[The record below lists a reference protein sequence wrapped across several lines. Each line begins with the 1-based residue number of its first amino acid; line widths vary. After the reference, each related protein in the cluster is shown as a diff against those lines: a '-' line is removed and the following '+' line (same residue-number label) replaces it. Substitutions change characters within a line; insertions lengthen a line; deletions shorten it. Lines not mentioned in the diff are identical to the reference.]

1 MVSIYVAGGAGR
13 GWPPEPGVAVTVRFN
28 VADWR
33 IPPPLPVM
41 VIGYD
46 PAEVPLPTLIV
57 TVELPAPGA
66 GMGFGVKL
74 MVVPAGTPKAERA
87 IELLKPPL
95 IAVARL
101 AAP

>member
-1 MVSIYVAGGAGR
+1 M
-13 GWPPEPGVAVTVRFN
+13 AVLFSCR
-28 VADWR
+28 DHHR
-33 IPPPLPVM
+33 
-41 VIGYD
+41 
-46 PAEVPLPTLIV
+46 
-57 TVELPAPGA
+57 
-66 GMGFGVKL
+66 MGFGVKL